1 LHFLFLFASLCA
13 AFFDLS
19 LALSSALLARSSDF
33 RFRSSSLFRLLSS
46 LSFFSC
52 SFNSASSFFFSFS
65 FISNAAVPVSK
76 RARGG
81 GPQGV
86 EAAGATKNLERA
98 LSFSLLELVARE
110 GELVDKCVEVEAE
123 KDAPPDAG
131 AEEHMPPEENT
142 GVRQTSKVTGDC
154 DDLWWAW
161 I

>member
-1 LHFLFLFASLCA
+1 VL
-13 AFFDLS
+13 
-19 LALSSALLARSSDF
+19 
-33 RFRSSSLFRLLSS
+33 
-46 LSFFSC
+46 
-52 SFNSASSFFFSFS
+52 
-65 FISNAAVPVSK
+65 VSK

-81 GPQGV
+81 ASFGPQGV
-86 EAAGATKNLERA
+86 EAAGATKNLEMERA

>member
-1 LHFLFLFASLCA
+1 MFGGFCTFSFCLQAFCA

-19 LALSSALLARSSDF
+19 LAFSTALLAHSSDF
-33 RFRSSSLFRLLSS
+33 RFRFSSLFRLLSS

-52 SFNSASSFFFSFS
+52 SFSCN
-65 FISNAAVPVSK
+65 ISNAPVLVSK
-76 RARGG
+76 RARGSAFF

-123 KDAPPDAG
+123 EDAPPEGHQFRLRCRSARACSEG
-131 AEEHMPPEENT
+131 HVLSMSRA
-142 GVRQTSKVTGDC
+142 V
-154 DDLWWAW
+154 A
-161 I
+161 